1 VLLTLWIY
9 LLVLTHSAA
18 SVQSFYARSLK
29 PGIKYDKI
37 NVYKS
42 TKTKVRI
49 QPMPYKAVFSALLLL
64 ALSALPAQSSEKTFI
79 VAFHQ
84 KPGPSEAA
92 LLHDAGGII
101 KRTYMLIPAMAVTL
115 PEQAAAS
122 LANNRRVAYIEPN
135 GIFKASDEYT
145 DSWGVSHIGTA
156 VVHSSG
162 NRGAGVKIA
171 VIDSGIDSN
180 HPDLDDN
187 YMGGY
192 DFVFND
198 TDPNDETSISHG
210 THVSG
215 IIAAEENG
223 VGVIGVAPEADI
235 YAVRVLDGAGFGTLE
250 WIIAGIDWAVDNGM
264 DIANLSLE
272 GPDFQ
277 SLHDACDAAYAAGVL
292 LVAAGGNT
300 NGGVVRYPAAY
311 SSVIAVTATDAGD
324 QRAYFSPLGPALEL
338 AAPGTS
344 ILSTVRGGAYG
355 FLSGTSQAAPHATGI
370 AALFFAANPVDLN
383 GNGFLHDEVRD
394 MLHASAIDLGDPG
407 PDSIFG
413 YGLVNPGPFYICDC
427 EGNFDTDI
435 DVDGTDAQTFK
446 TDFGRSSVLNPCTSL
461 IPCNGDFYCD
471 GDVDG
476 SDASLFKLDFGRS
489 ALLNPCNSYC
499 AAQTCIYP

>member
-1 VLLTLWIY
+1 MKYKLFFLL
-9 LLVLTHSAA
+9 A
-18 SVQSFYARSLK
+18 
-29 PGIKYDKI
+29 P
-37 NVYKS
+37 
-42 TKTKVRI
+42 
-49 QPMPYKAVFSALLLL
+49 LLLI
-64 ALSALPAQSSEKTFI
+64 APGFAQSAEKTCI
-79 VAFHQ
+79 IGFHR
-84 KPGPSEAA
+84 KPGPSNAA
-92 LLHDAGGII
+92 LLHGAGVTI
-101 KRTYMLIPAMAVTL
+101 KRTYKLIPAMAVTL
-115 PEQAAAS
+115 PEQAIAR
-122 LANNRRVAYIEPN
+122 LAEHSNVAYIEPN

-145 DSWGVSHIGTA
+145 DSWGVLHIGA
-156 VVHSSG
+156 DVPHASG
-162 NRGAGVKIA
+162 NKGAGVKIA
-171 VIDSGIDSN
+171 VIDSGIDRY
-180 HPDLDDN
+180 HQDLDDN

-198 TDPNDETSISHG
+198 ADPNDETSISHG

-223 VGVIGVAPEADI
+223 TGVIGVAPEAGI

-250 WIIAGIDWAVDNGM
+250 WIIAGIDWAVDHGM

-300 NGGVVRYPAAY
+300 NGGVVKYPAAY
-311 SSVIAVTATDAGD
+311 SSVIAVTATDASD

-344 ILSTVRGGAYG
+344 ILSTVRGGGYG
-355 FLSGTSQAAPHATGI
+355 FLSGTSQAAPHATGM

-394 MLHASAIDLGDPG
+394 MLHASAIDLGEPG

-476 SDASLFKLDFGRS
+476 TDASSFKLDFGRS
-489 ALLNPCNSYC
+489 ALLDPCNSYC
-499 AAQTCIYP
+499 AAQTCVYP